1 MDVCADAESVRFARS
16 QAVLRRRSALAFV
29 VRSFLNL
36 LSDAEKYREEDEKVA
51 QKITARNG
59 LESYAYNLRN
69 TLQDEKIAGKLDP
82 DDKKK
87 LEDAIQES
95 ITWLDN
101 NQEAEKDEY
110 EHKQKSLEEIAN
122 PIMMKLYGSGGAPGG
137 GFPAGSAPGGFPDAT
152 DTAAGDDSGPT
163 IEE

>member
-1 MDVCADAESVRFARS
+1 MIKEDCQKKKLKKMV
-16 QAVLRRRSALAFV
+16 
-29 VRSFLNL
+29 
-36 LSDAEKYREEDEKVA
+36 SDAEKYREEDEKVA

-69 TLQDEKIAGKLDP
+69 TLQDEKISSKLDP
-82 DDKKK
+82 EDKKK

-95 ITWLDN
+95 VTWLDN

-122 PIMMKLYGSGGAPGG
+122 PIMMKLYGAGGAAGG
-137 GFPAGSAPGGFPDAT
+137 GFPAGSAPGGFPDT
-152 DTAAGDDSGPT
+152 DAGTGDDSGPT
-163 IEE
+163 IEEVD

>member
-1 MDVCADAESVRFARS
+1 M
-16 QAVLRRRSALAFV
+16 V
-29 VRSFLNL
+29 VIRNRV
-36 LSDAEKYREEDEKVA
+36 SDAEKYREEDEKVA

-163 IEE
+163 IEEVD